1 MGEDASTGRPAMSQN
16 PEPDQLREEI
26 AETRQELGDTVEAL
40 AAKTDVKA
48 QAKQKVE
55 EGKTAVSRNPA
66 PLIAAGAATLSAA
79 GAWLIIKH
87 RRAARSQ
94 RRRVN
99 LPIQLSAQI
108 SRR

>member
-1 MGEDASTGRPAMSQN
+1 MGEDASAGRPAMSQS

-26 AETRQELGDTVEAL
+26 ADTRRELGDTVEAL

-55 EGKTAVSRNPA
+55 EGKTAVSRNPL
-66 PLIAAGAATLSAA
+66 PLLAAAAATVSAA
-79 GAWLIIKH
+79 GAWVVIKR

-94 RRRVN
+94 RRRVQ
-99 LPIQLSAQI
+99 LPIRLSAQI